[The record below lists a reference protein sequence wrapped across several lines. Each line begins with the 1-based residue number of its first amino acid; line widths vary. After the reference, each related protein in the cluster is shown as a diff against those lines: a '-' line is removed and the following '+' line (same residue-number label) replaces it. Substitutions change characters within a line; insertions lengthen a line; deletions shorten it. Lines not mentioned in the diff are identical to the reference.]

1 MNQELLTS
9 LVGKD
14 VKVNR
19 GGPESRTGRLLHG
32 GADHFA
38 LLTEKDGVVY
48 FNASHVKSISQ
59 NSRKEEVAFEDTT
72 EELDYLKEDLFTT
85 LLSSLKYQ
93 WVGINRGGPE
103 KLEGVLEDVN
113 EDFVTLVLS
122 EEVVRLATF
131 HIKSIS
137 YGVTVNK
144 EEEEKTGKEEK

>member
-59 NSRKEEVAFEDTT
+59 NSRGEMEIASDDTT
-72 EELDYLKEDLFTT
+72 EDLYYFKEDMFTT

-137 YGVTVNK
+137 YGLTVNK
-144 EEEEKTGKEEK
+144 EEEKNGKEEK